1 MLATPFPKGFA
12 MPKNNQLTTL
22 HSNSMKQILERLQ
35 RTLKEVVLTPGG
47 TGGGLPQYP
56 APDLLAL
63 LEHFPTALSGGFP
76 SLPGGVTTVLPGG
89 LGSGLPGRQPADQG
103 AARRVAEAGGEIR
116 KMIHSGPAGT
126 RNFELY
132 VPTGYCGQPVGLVV
146 MLHGGSQNAL
156 DFAAGTG
163 MNALAERD
171 TFLVAYPEQSRAA
184 NHGGYWNWFR
194 PQDQQSGSGE
204 PALIAG
210 IVTQIERE
218 LRVDERRVFVAGLSA
233 GAAMAAVMAATYP
246 DVFAAAGIHSGLGY
260 RAATDMP
267 SAIGAMRSGGQP
279 AAAGRVPLLVLH
291 GDQDAIVAPING
303 EKIIGTRLASC
314 TQPGRRTSSSS
325 SGGRRVTTTVYT
337 DGAEVVAESVLVH
350 GAGHAWFGG
359 NPAGSYTDPQGPD
372 AAAEMVRFFA
382 EHPRR

>member
-1 MLATPFPKGFA
+1 
-12 MPKNNQLTTL
+12 MPENNQFTALR
-22 HSNSMKQILERLQ
+22 SNSMRETLQRLQ
-35 RTLKEVVLTPGG
+35 RTLSHVGANHHASV
-47 TGGGLPQYP
+47 GGLPQYP
-56 APDLLAL
+56 APDLSAL
-63 LEHFPTALSGGFP
+63 FEHLPTGLSGG
-76 SLPGGVTTVLPGG
+76 LPGLPAGLTTVLPVGLPIG
-89 LGSGLPGRQPADQG
+89 LGSGLPGSMPSDQG

-116 KMIHSGPAGT
+116 KMVHTGPFGT
-126 RNFELY
+126 RNFDLY
-132 VPTGYCGQPVGLVV
+132 VPTGYSGQPVGLVV

-163 MNALAERD
+163 MNTLAERD

-210 IVTQIERE
+210 IVAQMERE

-246 DVFAAAGIHSGLGY
+246 EVFAAAGIHSGLGY

-267 SAIGAMRSGGQP
+267 SAMGAMRSGGSP
-279 AAAGRVPLLVLH
+279 APAGRVPLLVLH
-291 GDQDAIVAPING
+291 GDQDAIVAPVNSD
-303 EKIIGTRLASC
+303 KIIGSRLSACS
-314 TQPGRRTSSSS
+314 QPGRRTTSSI

-337 DGAEVVAESVLVH
+337 DGGEVVAESVLVH

-359 NPAGSYTDPQGPD
+359 NPAGTYTDPQGPD
-372 AAAEMVRFFA
+372 ASAEMVRFFA
-382 EHPRR
+382 EHPRG

>member
-1 MLATPFPKGFA
+1 MNAAHTFPKGFA
-12 MPKNNQLTTL
+12 MPENLMTAL
-22 HSNSMKQILERLQ
+22 RSNSMHQILQRLQ
-35 RTLKEVVLTPGG
+35 RTLSEAGVALPGN
-47 TGGGLPQYP
+47 GGGLPRYP
-56 APDLLAL
+56 APDLSAL
-63 LEHFPTALSGGFP
+63 LEHLPTGLSGGLP
-76 SLPGGVTTVLPGG
+76 SLPVGLTTVLPAG
-89 LGSGLPGRQPADQG
+89 LGSGLPGSGPADQG

-116 KMIHSGPAGT
+116 KMIHTGPAGT
-126 RNFELY
+126 RNFDLY
-132 VPTGYCGQPVGLVV
+132 VPTGYSGQPVGLVV
-146 MLHGGSQNAL
+146 MLHGGSQNAV

-184 NHGGYWNWFR
+184 NHGRYWNWFR
-194 PQDQQSGSGE
+194 PQDQQTGSGE

-218 LRVDERRVFVAGLSA
+218 VRVDERRVFVAGLSA

-260 RAATDMP
+260 RAAADMP
-267 SAIGAMRSGGQP
+267 SAMGAMRSGGQP
-279 AAAGRVPLLVLH
+279 VPAGRVPLLVLH

-314 TQPGRRTSSSS
+314 TRPGRRTVSSN

-372 AAAEMVRFFA
+372 ASAEMVRFFA
-382 EHPRR
+382 EHPRP